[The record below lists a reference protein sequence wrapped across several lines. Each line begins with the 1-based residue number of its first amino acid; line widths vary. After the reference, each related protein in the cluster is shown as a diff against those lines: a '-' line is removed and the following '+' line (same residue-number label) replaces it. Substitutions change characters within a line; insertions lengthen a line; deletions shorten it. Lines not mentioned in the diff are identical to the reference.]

1 MSVNFNAVFDNATP
15 FTATFTTPDSL
26 NADFQRLISVSDTT
40 ATADDV
46 MDGKVFYN
54 ADGIRTIGNYI
65 WDFKGFRPRLL
76 IPNLYSFST
85 KLADT
90 GFATWTPSTTASAIV
105 TADNVTTFV
114 ANMVDYEYLIHWKCT
129 FDAVYPSG
137 TTLKAAPIREIADI
151 WQVVLRRPNSINTI
165 ESESFVGN
173 GCVTMSTT
181 PLNVYYNSS
190 GVKSY
195 TYSISYG
202 IYPAAAAATFSSS
215 TSNTPTVTVKRPSYN
230 SRCSST
236 YFSTARAGD
245 IDQDESMIKIRG
257 ELWMVP
263 IGSTMRSLYESLI
276 DLYNNPI

>member
-1 MSVNFNAVFDNATP
+1 MNVNFDAVFDESTPFNAT
-15 FTATFTTPDSL
+15 FSTPEGL
-26 NADFQRLISVSDTT
+26 TADFQRLINVSDTT

-46 MDGKVFYN
+46 MNGKVFYDS
-54 ADGIRTIGNYI
+54 DGVRTIGNYV

-76 IPNLYSFST
+76 IPNLYSYST

-90 GFATWTPSTTASAIV
+90 SFATWTPSTTASTILS
-105 TADNVTTFV
+105 TANVTTFV
-114 ANMVDYEYLIHWKCT
+114 ANMVDYEYLIRWKCT

-137 TTLKAAPIREIADI
+137 TTLKSAPYREIADI
-151 WQVVLRRPNSINTI
+151 WQVVLRRPNSVTTI

-173 GCVTMSTT
+173 GCITMSTT

-190 GVKSY
+190 GVLSY

-230 SRCSST
+230 ARCSST
-236 YFSTARAGD
+236 YFSTARAGN
-245 IDQDESMIKIRG
+245 IDQDKSMINIKG

-263 IGSTMRSLYESLI
+263 VGSTMRSLYELLI